1 MRIDAV
7 SIGSGAGLA
16 AWANAISAGR
26 LSNAQVDG
34 LVALGN
40 SPTFVTDLLGVIA
53 ASELPQTTQVELSQ
67 AALALFSADPSSGE
81 GSNLG
86 KLAQELLVALILAL
100 LDPGRAAS

>member
-1 MRIDAV
+1 MRVDAV

-16 AWANAISAGR
+16 AWASSISSGR

-40 SPTFVTDLLGVIA
+40 SPTFVTDLLGAIA
-53 ASELPQTTQVELSQ
+53 ASGLQQSTQVELSQ
-67 AALALFSADPSSGE
+67 AALALFSTDPTSDD
-81 GSNLG
+81 GSNLS

-100 LDPGRAAS
+100 LDTGSATS